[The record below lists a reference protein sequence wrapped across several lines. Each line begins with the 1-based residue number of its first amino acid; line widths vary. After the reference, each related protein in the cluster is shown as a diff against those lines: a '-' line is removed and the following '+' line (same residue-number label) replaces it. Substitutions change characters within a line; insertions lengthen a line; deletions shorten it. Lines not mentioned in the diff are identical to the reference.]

1 MKIMNTVVAGFLL
14 LLSVFSS
21 AQSIPLAYALHPGGP
36 LPHSS
41 IENCSDMA
49 ELPDD
54 KIDPPDIQKRDA
66 VI

>member
-14 LLSVFSS
+14 ILSVFSS

-41 IENCSDMA
+41 IVNCSDTA

-54 KIDPPDIQKRDA
+54 KIDSNDA
-66 VI
+66 LQGHIES